1 VLEIS
6 ALGNEFQVNR
16 LQPASASYALV
27 NACALLNR
35 SKTGA
40 GEMASRLVQG
50 AGLVLGRSLQT
61 GETLH
66 YVVEI
71 VRINIVDCHRGV
83 EVVGD
88 LIGMRQ

>member
-1 VLEIS
+1 
-6 ALGNEFQVNR
+6 
-16 LQPASASYALV
+16 
-27 NACALLNR
+27 
-35 SKTGA
+35 
-40 GEMASRLVQG
+40 MASRLVRG
-50 AGLVLGRSLQT
+50 EGLVLGRSLQT